1 MTENQE
7 KEIFKILN
15 RLVKGVNEIR
25 GDIVEIRGDIT
36 EIRGDIT
43 EIKAVLKEHSQMLVA
58 LDSKTD
64 SIALAAI
71 EDRKRIGRLEEAVFG
86 EIA

>member
-36 EIRGDIT
+36 EI
-43 EIKAVLKEHSQMLVA
+43 KAVQKEHSRMLVA